1 MKINKKKVTKIVL
14 LTANVLVIAGLAF
27 STAFYYTK
35 YNDLKKSSLTNDQK
49 ISKYEKEISKTYTLP
64 TGEKAALLVVDAA
77 SVEKFKKDDTNK
89 EFFKDAAEGDTVLI
103 YQNNKLGILYRP
115 STKKIIKT
123 GPLFIKE
130 NLVAAIIGAKA
141 DRTAAIE
148 VLKKAF
154 ATDINSASEIEPKT
168 AIAAGSTVIVDL
180 TGKNKDLVDK
190 LAAELKGTVGNVPE
204 GQDKPADGFGIAIFI
219 APAQ

>member
-1 MKINKKKVTKIVL
+1 MKIYKKKLTKIAL
-14 LTANVLVIAGLAF
+14 LSANVLLIASLAA

-49 ISKYEKEISKTYTLP
+49 IAKYEKEISKTYTLP

-77 SVEKFKKDDTNK
+77 SVDKFKKDDTNK
-89 EFFKDAAEGDTVLI
+89 EFFKDAAEGDAVLI

-123 GPLFIKE
+123 GPLFVKE

-141 DRTAAIE
+141 DRAAAIE
-148 VLKKAF
+148 ILKKAF
-154 ATDINSASEIEPKT
+154 ATDINSASEFDAK
-168 AIAAGSTVIVDL
+168 AALAPGTTVIVDV
-180 TGKNKDLVDK
+180 TGKNTDLVAK
-190 LAAELKGTVGNVPE
+190 LATELKGKVGEVPA
-204 GQDKPADGFGIAIFI
+204 GQDKPADGFGIALYI
-219 APAQ
+219 APVQ